1 MVRKLIHAVKGWI
14 KGSAPKGRRT
24 TMVYVYSP
32 GKEASGG
39 ELNPNDQIAI
49 LRRLSTFTGKEDIA
63 VTVIFPGRPTRKIP
77 DGTKQG
83 DVQACYAT
91 NDQLRKVV
99 EQAVREAQK
108 ERSAV
113 LATNNPDLEALAR
126 HIRIRHIRATTF
138 EETLDTVC
146 GPIRRDQP
154 QQQPRRQP
162 QQQPAPSSKPPA
174 AQPEQQSEQAPE
186 QAAISETN
194 GGETPEA
201 PSLPPPPKP
210 EPNPRKLHR
219 HEPSMKREER
229 DQSILDLI
237 DPL

>member
-1 MVRKLIHAVKGWI
+1 
-14 KGSAPKGRRT
+14 
-24 TMVYVYSP
+24 MVYVFSP
-32 GKEASGG
+32 GKESSGG

-63 VTVIFPGRPTRKIP
+63 VTIIFPGRPTRKIP

-91 NDQLRKVV
+91 HDQLRKVV
-99 EQAVREAQK
+99 EHAIREAQK
-108 ERSAV
+108 ERSVV

-126 HIRIRHIRATTF
+126 HNRLRHIRATTF

-162 QQQPAPSSKPPA
+162 QQQAAQASKPTTTPPEQ
-174 AQPEQQSEQAPE
+174 QPDQQSEQQPA
-186 QAAISETN
+186 QAVKSEAE
-194 GGETPEA
+194 GEEMPKA
-201 PSLPPPPKP
+201 SSLPPSPKP
-210 EPNPRKLHR
+210 ESNPRKLHR
-219 HEPSMKREER
+219 YEPSAKKEER